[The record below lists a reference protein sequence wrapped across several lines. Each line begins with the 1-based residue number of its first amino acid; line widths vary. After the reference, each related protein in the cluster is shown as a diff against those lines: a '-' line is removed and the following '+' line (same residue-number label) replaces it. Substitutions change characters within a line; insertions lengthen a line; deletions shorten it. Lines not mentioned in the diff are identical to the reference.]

1 MNPNIDGIE
10 EIKMRSEIEEENL
23 IAKLKDDSQ
32 GPGKINKSNGN
43 LASTFLD
50 VISAI
55 FLPVT
60 FCIGCVTVNEKE
72 EVIVQRFGEYKKT
85 LTDPGLYWCYPNQ
98 LQVSHISTKLNTLDL
113 KNVKIIDSIGN
124 PINVS
129 AIVVYKVVNSKKAF
143 FNVEDYDSFVEDQS
157 QTVIRQ
163 VVSKYPYETDDD
175 SPNLKKEN
183 KEIQEELRNVLQEKV
198 AIAGIYIKS
207 VMLNELSY
215 AVEIAAAMLK
225 KQQAKAI
232 VDAREIILN
241 GTIGLAVGAVKAVE
255 NQGITMSDNQKAQ
268 LVNNILTVSLSD
280 REAQPTVQL

>member
-1 MNPNIDGIE
+1 MADINKHN
-10 EIKMRSEIEEENL
+10 EEEEEQL
-23 IAKLKDDSQ
+23 IAQLKDDSQ
-32 GPGKINKSNGN
+32 GPGRINASNGN
-43 LASTFLD
+43 MASTLLD

-55 FLPVT
+55 FLPLT
-60 FCIGCVTVNEKE
+60 FCSGCVTVNEKE

-85 LTDPGLYWCYPNQ
+85 ITEPGLHWCFPNQ
-98 LQVSHISTKLNTLDL
+98 LQINHISTKLNTLDL
-113 KNVKIIDSIGN
+113 KNVKIIDSVGN

-143 FNVEDYDSFVEDQS
+143 FNVEDFNSFIEDQS

-175 SPNLKKEN
+175 TPNLKREN

-198 AIAGIYIKS
+198 AIAGIYVKS

-241 GTIGLAVGAVKAVE
+241 GTIGLAVGAVQAVE
-255 NQGITMSDNQKAQ
+255 SQGITMNDNQKAQ
-268 LVNNILTVSLSD
+268 LVSNILTVSLSD
-280 REAQPTVQL
+280 KEAQPTVQL

>member
-1 MNPNIDGIE
+1 MTDKIHHT
-10 EIKMRSEIEEENL
+10 EEEEEQL
-23 IAKLKDDSQ
+23 IAQLKDDSQ
-32 GPGKINKSNGN
+32 GPGKISERNGN
-43 LASTFLD
+43 TASLLLD
-50 VISAI
+50 AVAAI
-55 FLPVT
+55 FLPLT
-60 FCIGCVTVNEKE
+60 FCSGCVTVNEKE

-85 LTDPGLYWCYPNQ
+85 ITEPGLHWCFPNQ
-98 LQVSHISTKLNTLDL
+98 LQINHISTKLNTLDL
-113 KNVKIIDSIGN
+113 KNVKIIDSVGN

-129 AIVVYKVVNSKKAF
+129 AIVVYKVVNSKKAY
-143 FNVEDYDSFVEDQS
+143 FNVEDYNSFIEDQS

-175 SPNLKKEN
+175 TPNLKREN

-198 AIAGIYIKS
+198 AIAGIYVKS

-241 GTIGLAVGAVKAVE
+241 GTIGLAVGAVEAVE
-255 NQGITMSDNQKAQ
+255 SQGITMSDNQKAQ
-268 LVNNILTVSLSD
+268 LVSNILTVSLSD
-280 REAQPTVQL
+280 KEAQPTVQL

>member
-1 MNPNIDGIE
+1 MIE
-10 EIKMRSEIEEENL
+10 TNHFSEVEEERL

-32 GPGKINKSNGN
+32 GPGNIEKKGGN
-43 LASTFLD
+43 AGSIFLD

-55 FLPVT
+55 FLPLT
-60 FCIGCVTVNEKE
+60 FFSGCITVNEKE
-72 EVIVQRFGEYKKT
+72 DVIVQRFGEYKKT
-85 LTDPGLYWCYPNQ
+85 ITSPGLHWCFPNQ
-98 LQVSHISTKLNTLDL
+98 LQINHVSTKLNTLDL
-113 KNVKIIDSIGN
+113 KNIKIIDSVGN

-129 AIVVYKVVNSKKAF
+129 AIVVYKIVNSKKAF
-143 FNVEDYDSFVEDQS
+143 FNVEDYESFIENQS
-157 QTVIRQ
+157 QAIIRQ

-183 KEIQEELRNVLQEKV
+183 KEIQIELRNVLQEKV
-198 AIAGIYIKS
+198 AIAGIYVKS

-241 GTIGLAVGAVKAVE
+241 GTIGLAIGAVNAVE
-255 NQGITMSDNQKAQ
+255 NHGITMNDNQKAQ
-268 LVNNILTVSLSD
+268 LVSNMLTVSLSD
-280 REAQPTVQL
+280 KEAQPTVQL

>member
-1 MNPNIDGIE
+1 MSNDKVNYIHN
-10 EIKMRSEIEEENL
+10 EEEEEQL
-23 IAKLKDDSQ
+23 IAQLKDDSQ
-32 GPGKINKSNGN
+32 GPGKIHKKNGN
-43 LASTFLD
+43 IASTLLD
-50 VISAI
+50 AVATV
-55 FLPVT
+55 FLPLT
-60 FCIGCVTVNEKE
+60 FLTGCVTVNEKE

-85 LTDPGLYWCYPNQ
+85 ITEPGLHWCFPNQ
-98 LQVSHISTKLNTLDL
+98 LQISHISTKLNTLDL
-113 KNVKIIDSIGN
+113 KNVKIIDSVGN

-129 AIVVYKVVNSKKAF
+129 AVVVYKVVNSKKAF
-143 FNVEDYDSFVEDQS
+143 FNVEDYASFIEDQS

-183 KEIQEELRNVLQEKV
+183 KEIQEELRSVLQEKV
-198 AIAGIYIKS
+198 AIAGIYVKS

-241 GTIGLAVGAVKAVE
+241 GTIGLAVGAVQAVE
-255 NQGITMSDNQKAQ
+255 NDV
-268 LVNNILTVSLSD
+268 L
-280 REAQPTVQL
+280 P

>member
-1 MNPNIDGIE
+1 MAE
-10 EIKMRSEIEEENL
+10 KHFSEEEEEEL
-23 IAKLKDDSQ
+23 IAQLKDDSQ
-32 GPGKINKSNGN
+32 GPGKINTSNGN
-43 LASTFLD
+43 AASFVLD
-50 VISAI
+50 VIAGI
-55 FLPVT
+55 
-60 FCIGCVTVNEKE
+60 CIVNEKE

-85 LTDPGLYWCYPNQ
+85 ITSPGLHWCFPNQ
-98 LQVSHISTKLNTLDL
+98 LQISHVSTKLNTLDL
-113 KNVKIIDSIGN
+113 KNIKIIDSIGN

-143 FNVEDYDSFVEDQS
+143 FNVEDYDDFVQNQS

-183 KEIQEELRNVLQEKV
+183 KEIQIELRNVLQEKV

-241 GTIGLAVGAVKAVE
+241 GTIGLAVGAVEAVE
-255 NQGITMSDNQKAQ
+255 SHGITMNDNQKAQ
-268 LVNNILTVSLSD
+268 LVSNILTVSLSD
-280 REAQPTVQL
+280 KEAQPTVQL

>member
-1 MNPNIDGIE
+1 MAEHEKEQHN
-10 EIKMRSEIEEENL
+10 ENDDEQI
-23 IAKLKDDSQ
+23 IAQLKDDTQ
-32 GPGKINKSNGN
+32 GPGNISSSNGN
-43 LASTFLD
+43 FASIVLD
-50 VISAI
+50 AISVI
-55 FLPVT
+55 FLPIS
-60 FCIGCVTVNEKE
+60 FCSGCVTVNEKE
-72 EVIVQRFGEYKKT
+72 DVIVQRFGEYKKT
-85 LTDPGLYWCYPNQ
+85 ITEPGLHWCFPNQ
-98 LQVSHISTKLNTLDL
+98 LNISHVSTKLNTLDL

-143 FNVEDYDSFVEDQS
+143 FNVEDYNGFIENQS

-198 AIAGIYIKS
+198 AIAGIYVKS

-241 GTIGLAVGAVKAVE
+241 GTIGLAVGAVQAVE

-268 LVNNILTVSLSD
+268 LVSNILTVSLSD
-280 REAQPTVQL
+280 KEAQPTVQL

>member
-1 MNPNIDGIE
+1 MSNDKVNYIHN
-10 EIKMRSEIEEENL
+10 EEEEEQL
-23 IAKLKDDSQ
+23 IAQLKDDSQ
-32 GPGKINKSNGN
+32 GPGKIHKKNGN
-43 LASTFLD
+43 IASTLLD
-50 VISAI
+50 AVATV
-55 FLPVT
+55 FLPLT
-60 FCIGCVTVNEKE
+60 FLTGCVTVNEKE

-85 LTDPGLYWCYPNQ
+85 ITEPGLHWCFPNQ
-98 LQVSHISTKLNTLDL
+98 LQISHISTKLNTLDL
-113 KNVKIIDSIGN
+113 KNVKIIDSVGN

-129 AIVVYKVVNSKKAF
+129 AVVVYKVVNSKKAF
-143 FNVEDYDSFVEDQS
+143 FNVEDYASFIEDQS

-183 KEIQEELRNVLQEKV
+183 KEIQEELRSVLQEKV
-198 AIAGIYIKS
+198 AIAGIYVKS

-241 GTIGLAVGAVKAVE
+241 GTIGLAVGAVQAVE
-255 NQGITMSDNQKAQ
+255 NEGITMSDNQKAQ
-268 LVNNILTVSLSD
+268 LVSNILTVSLSD
-280 REAQPTVQL
+280 KEAQPTVQL